1 MKKPEDPG
9 KVVIV
14 HHPPQPDT
22 TQPKSQSNEESPAQE
37 DAAQESVCG
46 GDAAQV
52 AKIPKKK

>member
-22 TQPKSQSNEESPAQE
+22 TQPKSQPQTSSDESRDAGSEEAAADV
-37 DAAQESVCG
+37 DA
-46 GDAAQV
+46 
-52 AKIPKKK
+52 KKKTISKTK